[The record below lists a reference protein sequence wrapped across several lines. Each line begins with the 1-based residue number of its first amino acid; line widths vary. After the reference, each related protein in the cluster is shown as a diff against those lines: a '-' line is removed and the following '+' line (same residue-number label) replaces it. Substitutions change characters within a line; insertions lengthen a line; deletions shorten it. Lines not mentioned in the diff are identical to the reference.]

1 MGFVSGFYVE
11 AKAFE
16 LSVAPSLGWK
26 ETRFFSSCVLLGKR
40 SVVWLKTIVEAL
52 VRNTKVMEF
61 IKLSRV
67 RNKAFF
73 VQRGS
78 NRLGWYLEVL
88 EYAVGGYRG
97 LIVIVKGREGW
108 VWRSFAAEL
117 RKVTGFFNLLA
128 GELRFAYALAQWWLS
143 ISRWGRLFLNLNG

>member
-1 MGFVSGFYVE
+1 M
-11 AKAFE
+11 
-16 LSVAPSLGWK
+16 
-26 ETRFFSSCVLLGKR
+26 LLGKR

-78 NRLGWYLEVL
+78 NRLG
-88 EYAVGGYRG
+88 
-97 LIVIVKGREGW
+97 
-108 VWRSFAAEL
+108 
-117 RKVTGFFNLLA
+117 
-128 GELRFAYALAQWWLS
+128 
-143 ISRWGRLFLNLNG
+143 